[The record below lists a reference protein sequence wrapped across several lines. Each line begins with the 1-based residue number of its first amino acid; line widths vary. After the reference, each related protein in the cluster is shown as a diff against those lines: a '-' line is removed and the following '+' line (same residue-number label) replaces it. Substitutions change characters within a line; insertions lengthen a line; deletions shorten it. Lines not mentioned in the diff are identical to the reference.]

1 MITRIANKG
10 QVADIFANTN
20 TYVGLST
27 DPKPTDSKNADAF
40 LEMDTGKVFL
50 FDEDNAT
57 WIEQEN

>member
-27 DPKPTDSKNADAF
+27 DTKPTDAKNADAF
-40 LEMDTGKVFL
+40 LEMNTGKVFI

>member
-10 QVADIFANTN
+10 QVADIFANTK

-27 DPKPTDSKNADAF
+27 DTKPTDAKNADAF
-40 LEMDTGKVFL
+40 LEMNTGKVFL